1 MYYFSTNITFVGGD
15 GDDDTQFL
23 RFLKNGAT
31 AVNTLI
37 INSEYFSRPGVEVPM
52 TNTCLVRL
60 TAGET
65 IAVNIS
71 DVNGG
76 SPVCDYSYRSFMGYF
91 VSK

>member
-1 MYYFSTNITFVGGD
+1 
-15 GDDDTQFL
+15 
-23 RFLKNGAT
+23 
-31 AVNTLI
+31 
-37 INSEYFSRPGVEVPM
+37 M